1 MMNFCLDIG
10 HYAASKHTKQN
21 KSHLMIKQEV
31 AIKLGY
37 HGRLTALSKDSCVC
51 KRASRRELP
60 AGLLPAGIAGER
72 KKQWKLCCL
81 FFACSPPSPCFLNV
95 AASRSCACWILL
107 EHTHQLAT
115 SPCPLESHL
124 RFSGAHWCLDTPAVG
139 SLMMSC
145 LPYAHNTDACGSG
158 ATAGSSTHH

>member
-1 MMNFCLDIG
+1 MFLTTPECILKSSS
-10 HYAASKHTKQN
+10 YAS
-21 KSHLMIKQEV
+21 V
-31 AIKLGY
+31 
-37 HGRLTALSKDSCVC
+37 SKDFFPSLTSFFFQAFQ
-51 KRASRRELP
+51 RRPNFYPIRLSLLFLNYFYSRFNMWHS
-60 AGLLPAGIAGER
+60 AYDDLLTLSLYP
-72 KKQWKLCCL
+72 
-81 FFACSPPSPCFLNV
+81 PPSPYFLNI
-95 AASRSCACWILL
+95 AAPRSCACWILL

>member
-1 MMNFCLDIG
+1 MFLTTPECILKSSS
-10 HYAASKHTKQN
+10 YASVSKRFFPPFTSFSFKLFNGDQTFTQSDSLFYFQITFKVPTCGTLHTMT
-21 KSHLMIKQEV
+21 SAPLSV
-31 AIKLGY
+31 SP
-37 HGRLTALSKDSCVC
+37 ALP
-51 KRASRRELP
+51 LF
-60 AGLLPAGIAGER
+60 LHIA
-72 KKQWKLCCL
+72 
-81 FFACSPPSPCFLNV
+81 AP
-95 AASRSCACWILL
+95 RSCACWILL